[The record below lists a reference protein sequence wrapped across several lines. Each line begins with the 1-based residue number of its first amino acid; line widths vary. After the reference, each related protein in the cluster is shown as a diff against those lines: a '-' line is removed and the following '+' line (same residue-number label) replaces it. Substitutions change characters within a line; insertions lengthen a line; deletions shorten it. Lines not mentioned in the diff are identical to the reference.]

1 MQKRLA
7 LLALATLFVGW
18 CWGQS
23 QPSAPTMILQEAR
36 RLMKEAWENEDRD
49 PDLAIR
55 LLFRVLRHY
64 PEGFEV
70 RLPEYLDDIWRT
82 QGEQAYWKAV
92 IDGQTKGI
100 LHPSQMARLTIGGLL
115 ARIFFYA
122 KKDARQGIFWA
133 KQVRRRNPEAR
144 VMLLII
150 ARSQTML
157 KEQRLPKQ
165 PELFINGQP
174 IKAQVA
180 FQKQA
185 AFVALQDI
193 QRHLSLSFQHDALK
207 GQVVIRRGKAEA
219 VVEMGKEWGLV
230 RGEPKEL
237 SGAPYL
243 QGERVMVP
251 IDLLAEL
258 LRGRAYWDEE
268 VQLVHL
274 FFAGD

>member
-1 MQKRLA
+1 MWKCLVSLA
-7 LLALATLFVGW
+7 VTTLFVGW

-23 QPSAPTMILQEAR
+23 QPPAPTMSLQEAR

-100 LHPSQMARLTIGGLL
+100 LHPNQMARLTIGGLL
-115 ARIFFYA
+115 AHTFFYA

-133 KQVRRRNPEAR
+133 KQVRRRNPKAR
-144 VMLLII
+144 VMLFII
-150 ARSQTML
+150 AHSQALL
-157 KEQRLPKQ
+157 KEQGLPKQ
-165 PELFINGQP
+165 PELFINGQL

-193 QRHLSLSFQHDALK
+193 QHPLSLSFRHDASK

-219 VVEMGKEWGLV
+219 IVEMGKEWGLV

-258 LRGRAYWDEE
+258 LQGRAYWDEE
-268 VQLVHL
+268 VKLVHL

>member
-1 MQKRLA
+1 M
-7 LLALATLFVGW
+7 
-18 CWGQS
+18 S
-23 QPSAPTMILQEAR
+23 LQEAR

-92 IDGQTKGI
+92 IDGQTKGT
-100 LHPSQMARLTIGGLL
+100 LHPNQMARLTIGSSL
-115 ARIFFYA
+115 ADFYLYR
-122 KKDARQGIFWA
+122 KKDGRHAIFWA
-133 KQVRRRNPEAR
+133 KQVLKRNPKAR
-144 VMLLII
+144 RMLLII
-150 ARSQTML
+150 ARGQAL
-157 KEQRLPKQ
+157 LREQGLPKQ
-165 PELFINGQP
+165 PELFVNGQP

-185 AFVALQDI
+185 AFVALQDL
-193 QRHLSLSFQHDALK
+193 QRPLSLSFRHDASK
-207 GQVVIRRGKAEA
+207 GCVVIQRGKAEA
-219 VVEMGKEWGLV
+219 IVEIGKEWGLV

-237 SGAPYL
+237 LGAPYL
-243 QGERVMVP
+243 QGGRVMVP

-258 LRGRAYWDEE
+258 FQGRAYWDEE

>member
-122 KKDARQGIFWA
+122 KKMPGRGY
-133 KQVRRRNPEAR
+133 
-144 VMLLII
+144 
-150 ARSQTML
+150 S
-157 KEQRLPKQ
+157 
-165 PELFINGQP
+165 GQN
-174 IKAQVA
+174 
-180 FQKQA
+180 
-185 AFVALQDI
+185 
-193 QRHLSLSFQHDALK
+193 R
-207 GQVVIRRGKAEA
+207 
-219 VVEMGKEWGLV
+219 
-230 RGEPKEL
+230 
-237 SGAPYL
+237 
-243 QGERVMVP
+243 
-251 IDLLAEL
+251 
-258 LRGRAYWDEE
+258 
-268 VQLVHL
+268 
-274 FFAGD
+274 FAGAILRLG